1 MKFLRWLYEFVFG
14 PRHDP
19 QPPVALLA
27 QPIREAQQSARRAF
41 DRFDQT
47 MSFIAQ
53 QAAEDGID
61 PEPSF
66 IGRVNAEVGMVE
78 QQIREHRK

>member
-1 MKFLRWLYEFVFG
+1 MKLLRWLYEFVFG

-27 QPIREAQQSARRAF
+27 QPIREAQQSAQRSF

-47 MSFIAQ
+47 MSFIVAQ
-53 QAAEDGID
+53 AQEDRID
-61 PEPSF
+61 PEPISKQP
-66 IGRVNAEVGMVE
+66 V
-78 QQIREHRK
+78 HH